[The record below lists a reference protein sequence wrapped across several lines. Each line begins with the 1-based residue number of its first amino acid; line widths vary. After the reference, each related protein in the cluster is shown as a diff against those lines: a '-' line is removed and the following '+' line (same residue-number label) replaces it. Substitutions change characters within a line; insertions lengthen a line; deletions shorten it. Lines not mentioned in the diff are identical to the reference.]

1 MNNLQNYET
10 SLKTA
15 ARDEN
20 EKYIGLG
27 WYKYVDEHKPKHG
40 DLLIFSM
47 DNRSD
52 YIYVKLIR
60 KQFRRF

>member
-20 EKYIGLG
+20 EKYIGRG
-27 WYKYVDEHKPKHG
+27 WYKYINEHRPKLG

-60 KQFRRF
+60 KEFRHL